1 MTATTTTE
9 AAARRMG
16 RTKSKTMLLAASI
29 EADRPD
35 AAEHLRYL
43 GRQLIATQ
51 HRVHNMRRSRDKLVA
66 AVEQLMRH
74 TNPQTIAAVAA
85 ALARAK
91 TEH

>member
-1 MTATTTTE
+1 MNTSTTE
-9 AAARRMG
+9 AAARRWG
-16 RTKSKTMLLAASI
+16 RTKSKTMLLATDI

-51 HRVHNMRRSRDKLVA
+51 HRVHHIRRSRDELVT

-74 TNPQTIAAVAA
+74 TNTQTIAAVAA

-91 TEH
+91 DEK